1 MTNAVWTDKTIKTIW
16 DWASNWYISKDDVWA
31 NHFGISDFED
41 FNLVELVVGGGM
53 DISDE
58 SLNSYLDYNGHADY
72 LGEDGQELLEE
83 QVEVESNGGVST
95 RLYGISFLAFNCMKD
110 QMGRGRTP
118 VHPVEVHTMMKLA
131 WYLSIIQG
139 NSRVNAEINSK
150 EMEDVSMDFYE
161 RFGLL

>member
-1 MTNAVWTDKTIKTIW
+1 MKNAVWTDKTIKTIW
-16 DWASNWYISKDDVWA
+16 DWASNWHISKDDVWA
-31 NHFGISDFED
+31 NHFDISDFED
-41 FNLVELVVGGGM
+41 FNLVEIVVGGGM
-53 DISDE
+53 DFSDE
-58 SLNSYLDYNGHADY
+58 TLNSYLVYNGHADY

-83 QVEVESNGGVST
+83 QEEFESNGEET
-95 RLYGISFLAFNCMKD
+95 RLYGISFLALNCMKE

-139 NSRVNAEINSK
+139 NSRVSAEINSK
-150 EMEDVSMDFYE
+150 EMEDVSGDFYE

>member
-1 MTNAVWTDKTIKTIW
+1 MKNAVWTDKTIKTIW
-16 DWASNWYISKDDVWA
+16 DWASNWYLSKDDVWA
-31 NHFGISDFED
+31 IHFGISDFED

-83 QVEVESNGGVST
+83 QEEFESDGEET
-95 RLYGISFLAFNCMKD
+95 RLYGISFLALNCMKQ

-118 VHPVEVHTMMKLA
+118 VHPVEVYTMRKLA

-139 NSRVNAEINSK
+139 NSGVNAEINRK
-150 EMEDVSMDFYE
+150 EMEDASGDFYE
-161 RFGLL
+161 RFDLL

>member
-1 MTNAVWTDKTIKTIW
+1 MKNAVWTDKTIKTIW

-31 NHFGISDFED
+31 NQFGISDFED

-83 QVEVESNGGVST
+83 Q
-95 RLYGISFLAFNCMKD
+95 
-110 QMGRGRTP
+110 
-118 VHPVEVHTMMKLA
+118 
-131 WYLSIIQG
+131 
-139 NSRVNAEINSK
+139 
-150 EMEDVSMDFYE
+150 
-161 RFGLL
+161 

>member
-1 MTNAVWTDKTIKTIW
+1 MRIVFFGNTEFSNPTLKKCNSSYDIISVVTNH
-16 DWASNWYISKDDVWA
+16 SK
-31 NHFGISDFED
+31 
-41 FNLVELVVGGGM
+41 
-53 DISDE
+53 
-58 SLNSYLDYNGHADY
+58 
-72 LGEDGQELLEE
+72 
-83 QVEVESNGGVST
+83 
-95 RLYGISFLAFNCMKD
+95 